1 MPTQYFRI
9 FRTVLIALAVA
20 RHVAAPASADDAMP
34 PPIAVPEIKLPD
46 PQLQRPL
53 DVPMT
58 KPADRGQRLLER
70 GRLENQRQRL
80 ERQSDRHD
88 PRVQDR
94 MRRLDRS
101 IDRLR

>member
-1 MPTQYFRI
+1 MPAQYFRI
-9 FRTVLIALAVA
+9 FRTVLIALAVSGPL
-20 RHVAAPASADDAMP
+20 AAPAGAAQETP
-34 PPIAVPEIKLPD
+34 PPAAVPEVELPD

-53 DVPMT
+53 DVPLT
-58 KPADRGQRLLER
+58 RPADRGQRLMER

-80 ERQSDRHD
+80 ERRGDPHD

-94 MRRLDRS
+94 LRRLDRS